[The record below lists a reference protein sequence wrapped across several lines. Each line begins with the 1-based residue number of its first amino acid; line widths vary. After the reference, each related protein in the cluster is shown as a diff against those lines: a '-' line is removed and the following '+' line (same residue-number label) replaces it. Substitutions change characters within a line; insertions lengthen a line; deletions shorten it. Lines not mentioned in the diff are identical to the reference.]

1 MGADA
6 WFGPAAEAVGPPAG
20 PPPDD
25 QPSPTDLG
33 DLPEL
38 VVTWAGRLAG
48 TPDALLYLVERA
60 GQRLVVRHGTG
71 RFAAG
76 VGESVRKGEELAGEV
91 WRTGAPL
98 VLAEDARAGAA
109 LGVPLLSDHAVV
121 GVLVVAFGEPGRT
134 FGRADIERLR
144 GVGELAGVAIDHAGR
159 QAGDWLPEPEARYR
173 ALFEQVPA
181 VIYSEVHTPGGTYY
195 YQSPQIERML
205 GYTPEEGTPP
215 SHWRT
220 VLHPEDRDWVVAAD
234 ERCDRTGEPWFAEY
248 RVIAKDG
255 RVLWVRDHAVLV
267 PGDHGEPD
275 RWQGYYIDVTDQKL
289 AEAATSEALQRLRE
303 VDTMKNTFLD
313 AVSHELRT
321 PLANVIGIAK
331 TLKRAGPS
339 LAEEDV
345 TDLVDRL
352 VNNADKL
359 DRLLSDLLDLDR
371 LSKGIVAPK
380 LRRTDLAA
388 LIGGVAQ
395 EWRQRSGRR
404 LEVLVEPVVATVDP
418 AKVERIVENLLA
430 NADRHTTADTRVWVT
445 LSRRDE
451 GVLLAVEDA
460 GAGVPRELRAELFE
474 PFRRGPQAP
483 TRTPG
488 AGIGLTLVARFAELH
503 GGRAWV
509 EDRRGGGASFRVLLP
524 DPPEPVVAG

>member
-6 WFGPAAEAVGPPAG
+6 WFGPAAEAVGRPTAL
-20 PPPDD
+20 PPDD

-76 VGESVRKGEELAGEV
+76 VGGSVRKGEELAGEV

-220 VLHPEDRDWVVAAD
+220 VLHPEDRDWVVAED
-234 ERCDRTGEPWFAEY
+234 ERCDRTGEPWFAQY

-255 RVLWVRDHAVLV
+255 RVVWVRDHAVLV
-267 PGDHGEPD
+267 PGEH
-275 RWQGYYIDVTDQKL
+275 
-289 AEAATSEALQRLRE
+289 
-303 VDTMKNTFLD
+303 
-313 AVSHELRT
+313 
-321 PLANVIGIAK
+321 
-331 TLKRAGPS
+331 
-339 LAEEDV
+339 
-345 TDLVDRL
+345 
-352 VNNADKL
+352 
-359 DRLLSDLLDLDR
+359 
-371 LSKGIVAPK
+371 
-380 LRRTDLAA
+380 
-388 LIGGVAQ
+388 
-395 EWRQRSGRR
+395 
-404 LEVLVEPVVATVDP
+404 
-418 AKVERIVENLLA
+418 VERIVENLLA
-430 NADRHTTADTRVWVT
+430 Q
-445 LSRRDE
+445 RRPPHH
-451 GVLLAVEDA
+451 A
-460 GAGVPRELRAELFE
+460 GHARLGGARSPPRGRAAGGRGRRRRGVPRAAGGVVRAVSAGTAGTHSHARGRHRPDAGGPLRRAA
-474 PFRRGPQAP
+474 RRAGVGRGPS
-483 TRTPG
+483 RRRRVVPG
-488 AGIGLTLVARFAELH
+488 AAFPTLPSQLLLGRPGNWYLVHPAR
-503 GGRAWV
+503 
-509 EDRRGGGASFRVLLP
+509 LLP
-524 DPPEPVVAG
+524 GFCAVGAAPVLP